1 MDDELLGGSHFMC
14 AAEVWRIG
22 GSAMDP
28 RRYFLR
34 CGFPIDENER
44 VPVAIPARPSRP
56 SPEWRPQVDRNTME

>member
-14 AAEVWRIG
+14 AADVCRIE

-28 RRYFLR
+28 RRCFLR
-34 CGFPIDENER
+34 CDFPINENER
-44 VPVAIPARPSRP
+44 VPAARRARP